1 MNKFNVLFGFLTAWW
16 TQEFSKLKVNI
27 LKLVWSSRCIANN
40 CKEFTIWRKY
50 SSPYSGIKKFHL
62 GKKWF
67 GLFLIFRYKILDITK
82 ALFFNKI
89 SSHIKSIVES
99 CLKFLLFGES
109 LIFEQV
115 FNQTVY
121 HVVND
126 RFIDS
131 DLVFL

>member
-1 MNKFNVLFGFLTAWW
+1 MDEFYVLFGFLTAWW
-16 TQEFSKLKVNI
+16 TQEFSKLKVNV
-27 LKLVWSSRCIANN
+27 LKLVWSSRCITDN

-50 SSPYSGIKKFHL
+50 SSPYSGIKKLHFW
-62 GKKWF
+62 KERF
-67 GLFLIFRYKILDITK
+67 GLFLIFRYEILDITE
-82 ALFFNKI
+82 AFFFNKI
-89 SSHIKSIVES
+89 SGHIKSIVEG

-109 LIFEQV
+109 FVFEQM
-115 FNQTVY
+115 FNETVY